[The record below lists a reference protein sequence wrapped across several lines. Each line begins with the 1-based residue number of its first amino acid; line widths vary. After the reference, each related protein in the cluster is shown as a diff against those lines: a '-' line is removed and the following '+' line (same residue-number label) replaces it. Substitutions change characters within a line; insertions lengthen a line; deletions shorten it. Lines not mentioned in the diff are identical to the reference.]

1 MKHTIAILV
10 EDQPGVMARVA
21 SLFTRRGF
29 NIESIAVG
37 HSEKPGISRMTIIT
51 SGDEKVLEQVTKQL
65 NKLIDVIRVRDISP
79 RNVIERE
86 LILVKVH
93 TDSLSIRA
101 EIIQLVEIF
110 KAKVV
115 YVERDTLTIE
125 MSGDEEKVSGLLA
138 LIKPFGIIEIVRT
151 GRIAIARTKNNGQ
164 RTSLRGKIN

>member
-10 EDQPGVMARVA
+10 EDHPGVMARVA
-21 SLFTRRGF
+21 GLFTRRGF

-37 HSEKPGISRMTIIT
+37 PSEKTGISRMTIIT

-79 RNVIERE
+79 GNIIERE
-86 LILVKVH
+86 LILVRVH
-93 TDSLSIRA
+93 TDSLPIRA

-125 MSGDEEKVSGLLA
+125 MSGDEEKVSGLLE
-138 LIKPFGIIEIVRT
+138 LLKPFGIIEIVRT
-151 GRIAIARTKNNGQ
+151 GRIAIARSKNNGQ
-164 RTSLRGKIN
+164 RT

>member
-51 SGDEKVLEQVTKQL
+51 GGDEKVLEQITKQL
-65 NKLIDVIRVRDISP
+65 NKLIDVIRVRDIP
-79 RNVIERE
+79 TNNVIERE

-125 MSGDEEKVSGLLA
+125 MSGDEEKVSGLLE
-138 LIKPFGIIEIVRT
+138 LLKPFGIIEIVRT
-151 GRIAIARTKNNGQ
+151 GRIAIARTKNNG
-164 RTSLRGKIN
+164 KK

>member
-10 EDQPGVMARVA
+10 EDQPGVMVRVA

-51 SGDEKVLEQVTKQL
+51 SGDEKVLEQITKQL
-65 NKLIDVIRVRDISP
+65 NKLVDVIRVRDISP

-86 LILVKVH
+86 LVLVKVH
-93 TDSLSIRA
+93 TDSLPIRA

-115 YVERDTLTIE
+115 YVERNTLTIE
-125 MSGDEEKVSGLLA
+125 LSGDEEKVSGLLE
-138 LIKPFGIIEIVRT
+138 LLKPFGIIEIVRT
-151 GRIAIARTKNNGQ
+151 GRIAIARTKKNGDA
-164 RTSLRGKIN
+164 

>member
-10 EDQPGVMARVA
+10 EDHPGVMARVA
-21 SLFTRRGF
+21 GLFTRRGF

-37 HSEKPGISRMTIIT
+37 PSEKTGISRMTIIT

-79 RNVIERE
+79 GNIIERE
-86 LILVKVH
+86 LILVRVH
-93 TDSLSIRA
+93 TDSLPIRA

-115 YVERDTLTIE
+115 YVERNTVTIE
-125 MSGDEEKVSGLLA
+125 LSGDEEKVSGFIKLLE
-138 LIKPFGIIEIVRT
+138 PFGIIETVRT
-151 GRIAIARTKNNGQ
+151 GRIAIARTKANG
-164 RTSLRGKIN
+164 NA

>member
-37 HSEKPGISRMTIIT
+37 HSEKAGISRMTIIT

-79 RNVIERE
+79 KNVIERE
-86 LILVKVH
+86 LIMVKVH

-125 MSGDEEKVSGLLA
+125 MSGDEEKVSGLLK
-138 LIKPFGIIEIVRT
+138 LLKPFGIIEIVRT

-164 RTSLRGKIN
+164 LT

>member
-93 TDSLSIRA
+93 TNSLPIRA

-125 MSGDEEKVSGLLA
+125 MSGDEEKVSGLLE

-151 GRIAIARTKNNGQ
+151 GRIAIARTKNNRQ
-164 RTSLRGKIN
+164 RT

>member
-10 EDQPGVMARVA
+10 EDQPGVMVRVA

-65 NKLIDVIRVRDISP
+65 NKLIDVIQVRDIP
-79 RNVIERE
+79 PQNIIERE

-93 TDSLSIRA
+93 TNSLPIRA

-115 YVERDTLTIE
+115 YVEHESLTIE
-125 MSGDEEKVSGLLA
+125 MSGDEEKVRGLLE
-138 LIKPFGIIEIVRT
+138 LLKPFGIIEIVRT
-151 GRIAIARTKNNGQ
+151 GKIAIARAKN
-164 RTSLRGKIN
+164 KIQN

>member
-10 EDQPGVMARVA
+10 EDHPGVMARVA

-37 HSEKPGISRMTIIT
+37 HSEKQGISRMTIIT

-79 RNVIERE
+79 QNVIERE

-93 TDSLSIRA
+93 TDSLPIRA

-115 YVERDTLTIE
+115 YVDRDTLTIE
-125 MSGDEEKVSGLLA
+125 MSGDEEKVSGLLE
-138 LIKPFGIIEIVRT
+138 LLKPFGIIEIVRT
-151 GRIAIARTKNNGQ
+151 GRIAIARSKNNGQ
-164 RTSLRGKIN
+164 QT

>member
-10 EDQPGVMARVA
+10 EDHPGVMSRVA

-37 HSEKPGISRMTIIT
+37 HSENCGISRMTIIV
-51 SGDEKVLEQVTKQL
+51 SGDQKVLEQVTKQL
-65 NKLIDVIRVRDISP
+65 NKLIDVIRVRDIP
-79 RNVIERE
+79 PENIIERE
-86 LILVKVH
+86 LILIKVH

-115 YVERDTLTIE
+115 YVERNMITIE
-125 MSGDEEKVSGLLA
+125 LSGDEEKVNGFLKLLE
-138 LIKPFGIIEIVRT
+138 PFGIVEIVRT
-151 GRIAIARTKNNGQ
+151 GRIAIARSKTK
-164 RTSLRGKIN
+164 

>member
-10 EDQPGVMARVA
+10 EDQPGVMVRVA

-51 SGDEKVLEQVTKQL
+51 SGDEKVLEQITKQL
-65 NKLIDVIRVRDISP
+65 NKLVDVIRVRDISP

-86 LILVKVH
+86 LVLVKVH

-115 YVERDTLTIE
+115 YVEKNTLTIE
-125 MSGDEEKVSGLLA
+125 MSGDEEKVSGLLE
-138 LIKPFGIIEIVRT
+138 LLKPFGIIEIVRT
-151 GRIAIARTKNNGQ
+151 GRIAIARSKKNGD
-164 RTSLRGKIN
+164 I

>member
-125 MSGDEEKVSGLLA
+125 MSGDEEKISGLLE
-138 LIKPFGIIEIVRT
+138 LLRPFGIIEIVRT

-164 RTSLRGKIN
+164 RT

>member
-10 EDQPGVMARVA
+10 EDQPGVMVRVA

-51 SGDEKVLEQVTKQL
+51 SGDEKVLEQITKQL
-65 NKLIDVIRVRDISP
+65 NKLVDVIRVRDISP

-86 LILVKVH
+86 LVLVKVH

-101 EIIQLVEIF
+101 EVIQLVEIF

-115 YVERDTLTIE
+115 YVEKNTLTIE
-125 MSGDEEKVSGLLA
+125 MSGDEEKVSGLLE
-138 LIKPFGIIEIVRT
+138 LLKPFGIIEIVRT
-151 GRIAIARTKNNGQ
+151 GRIAIARSKNNGD
-164 RTSLRGKIN
+164 I

>member
-37 HSEKPGISRMTIIT
+37 HSEKEGISRMTIIT

-125 MSGDEEKVSGLLA
+125 MSGDEEKVSGLLK
-138 LIKPFGIIEIVRT
+138 LLKPFGIIEIVRT

-164 RTSLRGKIN
+164 RT

>member
-51 SGDEKVLEQVTKQL
+51 GGDEKVLEQITKQL
-65 NKLIDVIRVRDISP
+65 NKLIDVIRVRDIP
-79 RNVIERE
+79 TNNVIERE

-93 TDSLSIRA
+93 TDSLPIRA

-125 MSGDEEKVSGLLA
+125 MSGDEEKVSGLLE
-138 LIKPFGIIEIVRT
+138 LLKPFGIIEIVRT
-151 GRIAIARTKNNGQ
+151 GRIAIARTKNNG
-164 RTSLRGKIN
+164 KK

>member
-37 HSEKPGISRMTIIT
+37 HSEKAGISRMTIIT

-125 MSGDEEKVSGLLA
+125 MSGDEEKVSGLLE

-164 RTSLRGKIN
+164 RT